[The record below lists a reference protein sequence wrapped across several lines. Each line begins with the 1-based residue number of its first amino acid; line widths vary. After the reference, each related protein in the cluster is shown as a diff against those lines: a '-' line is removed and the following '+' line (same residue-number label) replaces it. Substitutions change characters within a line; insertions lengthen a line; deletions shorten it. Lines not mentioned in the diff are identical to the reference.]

1 MKGSKSFIT
10 VLLLFCLAFSL
21 TACGSGNLKDNF
33 VDGYD
38 NLLQSVSKH
47 ALTEDKDLVGDREH
61 GVDEYTGNYEAE
73 YKKFNG
79 EEFLFGG
86 TALERNEGNSL
97 KMTYTLKITSG
108 TATLYWLAAGEE
120 YTITSEDANDVYEFT
135 IGSGDNYVVLK
146 GEDFSGS
153 ITMTVE

>member
-1 MKGSKSFIT
+1 MKRIKSFIT
-10 VLLLFCLAFSL
+10 VLVSFCLVFSL
-21 TACGSGNLKDNF
+21 TACGNGSLKDNF
-33 VDGYD
+33 IDGYD

-47 ALTEDKDLVGDREH
+47 ALTENKDLAGEREY

-97 KMTYTLKITSG
+97 KMTYTLNITSG
-108 TATLYWLAAGEE
+108 TATLYWLASEEE
-120 YTITSEDANDVYEFT
+120 YTIASENANDVYEFT
-135 IGSGDNYVVLK
+135 ISSGDNYIVLK
-146 GEDFSGS
+146 GEDFNGS
-153 ITMTVE
+153 LTITVE